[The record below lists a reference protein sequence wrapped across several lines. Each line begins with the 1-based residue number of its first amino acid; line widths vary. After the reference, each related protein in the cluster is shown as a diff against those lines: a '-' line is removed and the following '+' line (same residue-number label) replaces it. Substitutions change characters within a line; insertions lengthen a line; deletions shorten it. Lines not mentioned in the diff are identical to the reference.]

1 MRIVSVPAA
10 NPCSPHGSCPPRVYR
25 LPPPKSF
32 AEASALVEA
41 ALGELRAAEV
51 ALERQLSD
59 LRGYLRTNDLAP
71 AVQSH
76 DTVQ

>member
-1 MRIVSVPAA
+1 MSYSSATAIPTAPA
-10 NPCSPHGSCPPRVYR
+10 SR

-59 LRGYLRTNDLAP
+59 LRGYMRKNVSAGRATTI
-71 AVQSH
+71 VQ
-76 DTVQ
+76 